1 MIVEPKVRGFICT
14 TAHPE
19 GCRKSVE
26 NQIAYVKASKR
37 MEHLVHAP
45 KKVLVLGC
53 STGYGLASRI
63 TAAFGYGAA
72 TLGVMFEKLATQK
85 RTATPG
91 YYNTKAFEEDAKAEG
106 LYAKTLNGDAFSNE
120 MKQQVIEV
128 IKEDLGQVDYVIYSL
143 AAPRRTD
150 KSGVTYSSVL
160 KTTNEPY
167 TNKTLDLRTNEI
179 KEVTIEPATD
189 EEVAS
194 TIKVMGGEDW
204 EDWISAL
211 SHAGVLSPNAT
222 TVAYSYIGPEITYPI
237 YFHGSI
243 GMAKKDLYDTAKR
256 MSEEYK
262 ESGLRSIV
270 SVNKALVT
278 QASAAIPIVPLY
290 ISILYKVMK
299 EKNLHEGCIEQM
311 VRLFARLGSEKL
323 ETDKEGRIRMD
334 DYEMREDV
342 QEQVKTA
349 WKAITTETVPFYAD
363 MEGYYKEFY
372 HMFGFCYSDI
382 DYTKDVEI

>member
-26 NQIAYVKASKR
+26 NQIAYVKASKN
-37 MEHLVHAP
+37 VDNPAHAP

-72 TLGVMFEKLATQK
+72 TLGVMFEKLATEK

-91 YYNTKAFEEDAKAEG
+91 YYNTKAFEEAAKTEG
-106 LYAKTLNGDAFSNE
+106 LYAKTLNGDAFSEE
-120 MKQQVIEV
+120 MKEQVIKV
-128 IKEDLGQVDYVIYSL
+128 IKEELGQVDYVIYSL

-150 KSGVTYSSVL
+150 KDGITYSSVL
-160 KTTNEPY
+160 KTTEESY

-179 KEVTIEPATD
+179 KEVTIEPAT
-189 EEVAS
+189 EAEVEA

-204 EDWISAL
+204 EDWIKAL
-211 SHAGVLSPNAT
+211 NHAGVLANNAT

-256 MSEEYK
+256 MEEAF
-262 ESGLRSIV
+262 SDAHLRSFV
-270 SVNKALVT
+270 SVNKA
-278 QASAAIPIVPLY
+278 
-290 ISILYKVMK
+290 
-299 EKNLHEGCIEQM
+299 
-311 VRLFARLGSEKL
+311 
-323 ETDKEGRIRMD
+323 
-334 DYEMREDV
+334 
-342 QEQVKTA
+342 
-349 WKAITTETVPFYAD
+349 
-363 MEGYYKEFY
+363 
-372 HMFGFCYSDI
+372 
-382 DYTKDVEI
+382 